1 LIAMHRRK
9 AVTGA
14 VLLALTLAG
23 CAGGARGGSDAPGVR
38 LPPSVAQGPA
48 GDTDRTI
55 ISLASQQDVAAALR
69 ANGVANPEYWAK
81 VVLVNRP
88 YPPNDPSLSKL
99 RQVLAEHHADQG
111 TIDKITNA
119 LKP

>member
-1 LIAMHRRK
+1 MHRRK
-9 AVTGA
+9 AVSGA
-14 VLLALTLAG
+14 VLLAVTVAG
-23 CAGGARGGSDAPGVR
+23 CAGGSRGGSDAPGVR

-48 GDTDRTI
+48 GDAERTS

-69 ANGVANPEYWAK
+69 ANGVVNPEYWAK
-81 VVLVNRP
+81 VILVNRP
-88 YPPNDPSLSKL
+88 YPSDDPSLGKL
-99 RQVLAEHHADQG
+99 RQVLAEHHADES